1 MDGFTEKQLKE
12 ILNYSFNDANLL
24 EKAFT
29 HRSFNAE
36 NNERLEFLGDSIL
49 NFTIA
54 ESLFNKFPNLPEGDL
69 SRLRASI
76 VKTGSLAERSSKIK
90 LGDFILLGEGELKSA
105 GWRRPSILADV
116 FEAVIGAIY
125 LDGGLSPAQV
135 FINDNFKDRIAEINP
150 LKIAKDAKT
159 SLQELLQ
166 AKKLMLPNYEVIDIK
181 GEAHLQ
187 EFIVKCE
194 IKQLNISAESSGR
207 SKREAEQEA
216 ASIVISLATEKLS

>member
-76 VKTGSLAERSSKIK
+76 VKTGSLAERSIKI
-90 LGDFILLGEGELKSA
+90 
-105 GWRRPSILADV
+105 
-116 FEAVIGAIY
+116 
-125 LDGGLSPAQV
+125 
-135 FINDNFKDRIAEINP
+135 
-150 LKIAKDAKT
+150 
-159 SLQELLQ
+159 
-166 AKKLMLPNYEVIDIK
+166 
-181 GEAHLQ
+181 
-187 EFIVKCE
+187 
-194 IKQLNISAESSGR
+194 
-207 SKREAEQEA
+207 
-216 ASIVISLATEKLS
+216 

>member
-76 VKTGSLAERSSKIK
+76 VKTGSLAERSIKIK

-125 LDGGLSPAQV
+125 LDKGLLPTKQFVQRLILTGEEISV
-135 FINDNFKDRIAEINP
+135 KNKDFKSQ
-150 LKIAKDAKT
+150 LY
-159 SLQELLQ
+159 LL
-166 AKKLMLPNYEVIDIK
+166 AKKQRKKINFVTKLQLMKLPSY
-181 GEAHLQ
+181 LQ
-187 EFIVKCE
+187 VD
-194 IKQLNISAESSGR
+194 
-207 SKREAEQEA
+207 
-216 ASIVISLATEKLS
+216 